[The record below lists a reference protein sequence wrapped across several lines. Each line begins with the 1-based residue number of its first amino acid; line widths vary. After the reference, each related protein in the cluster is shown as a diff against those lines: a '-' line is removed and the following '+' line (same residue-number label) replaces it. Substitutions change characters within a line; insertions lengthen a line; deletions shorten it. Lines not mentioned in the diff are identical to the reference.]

1 MQPKAAVVVG
11 GELNGLGVCR
21 SLGPA
26 GVAVYVVDARRS
38 SPAMWS
44 RYGRPVVV
52 PALHGPAL
60 LSGLLGLCGKFA
72 ENPFLIITNEMALL
86 TISADRDKLEGAFRF
101 RLPAH
106 QTVLLL
112 HNKARFHEF
121 AVSNGLPVPRA
132 EIVRQG
138 GNLAAMRTLRFP
150 VVIKPADK
158 RDFHLGKSP
167 RLIVAVDAER
177 AQEACEQLLET
188 TEEVVVYE
196 WIEGGDNNLYFSLFY
211 RGRNANDVSAFVGR
225 KLAST
230 PPGIGSTAFCTA
242 ASQAREELDPITNK
256 LLDRV
261 EYQGFGGI
269 EYKWDRNRRRF
280 VIIEPTVGRTDWQEE
295 IATLCGVNIPLDA
308 YLHEFRLPAVARM
321 PDNGAIVWQAS
332 CFDRIRFGSAKIPV
346 GARVVD
352 GYWRTD
358 DPLPAIMHYPYD
370 ALVGSYRRRERE
382 EGHPSRKMRGA
393 RLKAALC
400 GLGYG

>member
-1 MQPKAAVVVG
+1 
-11 GELNGLGVCR
+11 
-21 SLGPA
+21 
-26 GVAVYVVDARRS
+26 
-38 SPAMWS
+38 MWS

-52 PALHGPAL
+52 PALHGPGL
-60 LSGLLGLCGKFA
+60 LSGLLGLCGKLA
-72 ENPFLIITNEMALL
+72 DNPFLIITNEMSLL
-86 TISADRDKLEGAFRF
+86 TISAHRHKLEGAFRF

-121 AVSNGLPVPRA
+121 AISNGLPVPRA

-138 GNLAAMRTLRFP
+138 ESLAAMRTLRFP

-158 RDFHLGKSP
+158 RDFHLGTSP
-167 RLIVAVDAER
+167 RLIVAVDAGS
-177 AQEACEQLLET
+177 AQEACEHLLET
-188 TEEVVVYE
+188 TEEVVVSE
-196 WIEGGDNNLYFSLFY
+196 WIEGGDDNIYFSLFY
-211 RGRNANDVSAFVGR
+211 RGRNAKDVSGFVGR

-242 ASQAREELDPITNK
+242 ASQARAALDPITTK
-256 LLDRV
+256 LLNRI

-269 EYKWDRNRRRF
+269 EYKWDVNTRQF

-308 YLHEFRLPAVARM
+308 YLHEFGLPAVARM

-332 CFDRIRFGSAKIPV
+332 CFERIRLGSAKIPV

-370 ALVGSYRRRERE
+370 ALIGSYRRRERE
-382 EGHPSRKMRGA
+382 KGVFRGKCA
-393 RLKAALC
+393 GR
-400 GLGYG
+400 G